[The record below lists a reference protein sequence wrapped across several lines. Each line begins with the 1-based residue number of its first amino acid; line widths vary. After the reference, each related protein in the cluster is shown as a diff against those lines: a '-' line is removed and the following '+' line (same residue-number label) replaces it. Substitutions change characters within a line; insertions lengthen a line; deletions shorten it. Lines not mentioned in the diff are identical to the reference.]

1 MLNFYSLTL
10 KNSKEK
16 NLYRQLVESD
26 AVDAATIKRGKKNL
40 ISFACNDYFGLSQNL
55 AVKKSAIA
63 AIKKY
68 GVGARASRYVT
79 GNNSL
84 YTKLEKQIA
93 RMKKCDE
100 AIVFSSGYACA
111 IGVIPALVGEGDLIV
126 ADKLI
131 HSSLID
137 GSKLSGAKLMR
148 FLHNDVLH
156 ARKILQEN
164 RGKFKKC
171 LIVTE
176 TVFSMDGDV
185 GEVDELL
192 KLAVEF
198 EAILVSD
205 DAHGLWGSDEIS
217 RWTGFVIPS
226 MCSGQVNSGN
236 EQKVGVTN
244 PDLLQQCDP
253 RKFRDGDL
261 SWTGFANPSTCS
273 GQVNSGN
280 EQKVGVTNP
289 VQPQHKI
296 IQDLN
301 KTSSDFVS
309 QKFSVSNAD
318 AFDPPP
324 FSKEAFHLQLG
335 TLSKS
340 TGSLGGYASG
350 NKILIDYLRNFAKS
364 AIYSTALPPGILAAS
379 LTSLK
384 IIERKNLG
392 KKTLE
397 NAAYF
402 CQLMNLPNPQSAIVP
417 IIIGDNKKTLE
428 IARKV
433 AKKGF
438 LISAIRPPTVEVGK
452 ARLRITFSSEHKKT
466 QIKKLAEVLI
476 NLFK

>member
-26 AVDAATIKRGKKNL
+26 TVDATTVKRGKKNL

-55 AVKKSAIA
+55 AVKKSAID

-84 YTKLEKQIA
+84 YKKLEKQIA

-137 GSKLSGAKLMR
+137 GSKLSQAKLMR
-148 FLHNDVLH
+148 FLHNDILH
-156 ARKILQEN
+156 ARKVLQEN

-171 LIVTE
+171 IIITE

-185 GEVDELL
+185 GEVEELL

-198 EAILVSD
+198 DAILISD
-205 DAHGLWGSDEIS
+205 DAHGLWGDVRIS
-217 RWTGFVIPS
+217 CWTGFVIPS
-226 MCSGQVNSGN
+226 
-236 EQKVGVTN
+236 
-244 PDLLQQCDP
+244 
-253 RKFRDGDL
+253 
-261 SWTGFANPSTCS
+261 TCS
-273 GQVNSGN
+273 DRFNSEN
-280 EQKVGVTNP
+280 EHEDGVTNP
-289 VQPQHKI
+289 VLLQQKI
-296 IQDLN
+296 RQDLN
-301 KTSSDFVS
+301 KTSSELTS
-309 QKFSVSNAD
+309 KKSSVLLHK
-318 AFDPPP
+318 PPL
-324 FSKEAFHLQLG
+324 FSKEALYLQLG

-340 TGSLGGYASG
+340 TGTLGGYASG

-364 AIYSTALPPGILAAS
+364 AIYSTALPPAILDAS

-384 IIERKNLG
+384 IIEKKNSRKNSRKNLG

-402 CQLMNLPNPQSAIVP
+402 CQLMNLPKPQSAIVS

-428 IARKV
+428 IAKKV

-438 LISAIRPPTVEVGK
+438 LISAIRPPTVEFGK
-452 ARLRITFSSEHKKT
+452 ARLRITFSSEHKKN
-466 QIKKLAEVLI
+466 QIKKLALVLI

>member
-55 AVKKSAIA
+55 AVKKSAID
-63 AIKKY
+63 AIEKY

-84 YTKLEKQIA
+84 YAKLEKQIA

-148 FLHNDVLH
+148 FLHNDILH

-171 LIVTE
+171 IIITE

-198 EAILVSD
+198 EAILISD
-205 DAHGLWGSDEIS
+205 DAHGLFLNERKDGLFLASFEKGGGSNALAFETEDLNKTS
-217 RWTGFVIPS
+217 SDSLCWTGLVAQS
-226 MCSGQVNSGN
+226 TCSDQVNSEN
-236 EQKVGVTN
+236 EHE
-244 PDLLQQCDP
+244 D
-253 RKFRDGDL
+253 
-261 SWTGFANPSTCS
+261 
-273 GQVNSGN
+273 
-280 EQKVGVTNP
+280 GVTNP
-289 VQPQHKI
+289 VQPQHKLL
-296 IQDLN
+296 QDLN

-324 FSKEAFHLQLG
+324 FSNEAFHLQLG

-379 LTSLK
+379 LASLK

-402 CQLMNLPNPQSAIVP
+402 CQLMNLPKPQSAIVP

-438 LISAIRPPTVEVGK
+438 LISAIRPPTVEFGK
-452 ARLRITFSSEHKKT
+452 ARLRITFSSEHKKN

-476 NLFK
+476 TYLNKRA

>member
-1 MLNFYSLTL
+1 VLNFYSLTL

-55 AVKKSAIA
+55 AVKKSAID

-84 YTKLEKQIA
+84 YAKLEKQIA

-111 IGVIPALVGEGDLIV
+111 IGVIPALLGEGDLIV

-148 FLHNDVLH
+148 FLHNDILH

-171 LIVTE
+171 IIITE

-185 GEVDELL
+185 GEVEELL

-198 EAILVSD
+198 DAILVSD
-205 DAHGLWGSDEIS
+205 DAHGLFLNERKDGLFLASFEKGGGSNALAFETEDLNKTS
-217 RWTGFVIPS
+217 SDSLCWTGLVAQS
-226 MCSGQVNSGN
+226 TCSYQVNSEN
-236 EQKVGVTN
+236 EHEDGVT
-244 PDLLQQCDP
+244 
-253 RKFRDGDL
+253 K
-261 SWTGFANPSTCS
+261 
-273 GQVNSGN
+273 
-280 EQKVGVTNP
+280 P
-289 VQPQHKI
+289 VQPQHKLL
-296 IQDLN
+296 QDLN
-301 KTSSDFVS
+301 KTSSDS
-309 QKFSVSNAD
+309 ASKKSSVLLRK
-318 AFDPPP
+318 PPP
-324 FSKEAFHLQLG
+324 FSKEALHLKLG

-364 AIYSTALPPGILAAS
+364 AIYSTALPPAILAAS

-384 IIERKNLG
+384 IIEKKNSRKNLG

-402 CQLMNLPNPQSAIVP
+402 CQLMNLPKPQSAIVP

-452 ARLRITFSSEHKKT
+452 ARLRITFSSEHKKN